1 MKDKDENHFSLPFLC
16 GGCDRA
22 FLAKCYTDY
31 QAVASYKVN
40 KDGQLQPENYMK
52 AVNVYMNK
60 HLPPLDVHPLQAIRL
75 MLLEKYYQ
83 LGEKWCK
90 PGTHLL
96 QYCFSDTGFRQC
108 SLWVSVL
115 FSAVCYVSLLFLL
128 FTNLFC
134 L

>member
-22 FLAKCYTDY
+22 FLAKCYADY

-40 KDGQLQPENYMK
+40 KDGQLQPDNYMK
-52 AVNVYMNK
+52 AVNVYINK
-60 HLPPLDVHPLQAIRL
+60 HLPPLDVHPLQAIRF

-90 PGTHLL
+90 PGMNKVTPV
-96 QYCFSDTGFRQC
+96 SQC
-108 SLWVSVL
+108 VDFIYFWRHAR
-115 FSAVCYVSLLFLL
+115 SA
-128 FTNLFC
+128 
-134 L
+134 